1 MTISVRFSIETE
13 NRLNMLAKKT
23 GRSKSY
29 YIKQLIT
36 EHLDDLEDCYMADK
50 IYGDILKGKE
60 RLYSAEEVRQELGL
74 DS

>member
-13 NRLNMLAKKT
+13 NRLNILAKKT